1 MCLLPESHS
10 SIPDA
15 ILSSW
20 REYLF
25 LNLPASI
32 HWQFLVLPFK
42 QLTYLKEAP
51 ETLVNILDF
60 PNNVVPLSQGI
71 V

>member
-1 MCLLPESHS
+1 M
-10 SIPDA
+10 
-15 ILSSW
+15 
-20 REYLF
+20 
-25 LNLPASI
+25 PASI

-60 PNNVVPLSQGI
+60 PNNVVPLNQGI